1 MLFKILV
8 YNGCILAQFFSSM
21 LGCQYKGHEFKAC
34 HIYRS
39 NILFLHL
46 ICAILTRQWFVK
58 KPFHLNRVPKQ
69 NDNDKLKNIVALTD
83 YNDKL
88 KNQTLQ
94 PQTASD
100 KHEVLVL
107 VLFNTS
113 ISRCLKLLN
122 LINCIL

>member
-1 MLFKILV
+1 MFTGVKQILPVHEFHMLFKILV
-8 YNGCILAQFFSSM
+8 YNGCTVRSM
-21 LGCQYKGHEFKAC
+21 LGCQCKGHEFKAC
-34 HIYRS
+34 HICRS

-46 ICAILTRQWFVK
+46 VCAILTRQWFVK
-58 KPFHLNRVPKQ
+58 TN
-69 NDNDKLKNIVALTD
+69 

-113 ISRCLKLLN
+113 SA
-122 LINCIL
+122 